1 MEKKSK
7 PTYEVWDAVSYGYSE
22 PLVPF
27 SQVAIFD
34 TLQQVQ
40 TFVDKDAST
49 YFVLDENM
57 NILFQTDEC
66 KTTDIV

>member
-1 MEKKSK
+1 MKKK
-7 PTYEVWDAVSYGYSE
+7 PTYEVWDAVSYGYGE

-40 TFVDKDAST
+40 KFVDSNASV

-57 NILFQTDEC
+57 NILFKTDEC